1 MLRIDLDN
9 VMSHKKQSVNLKE
22 NEYAD
27 LQKITKSGHERARII
42 NRARILLLA
51 DQRHQKIDT
60 DIAEAL
66 GVSVTTVAN
75 VRKRYHAAGLESIQD
90 RPRGNQPT
98 KFKGKP
104 AARIT
109 ALACTQAPPGHARW
123 TLRLLADKAIELG
136 MVDSISHQSV
146 RNILKKK

>member
-1 MLRIDLDN
+1 
-9 VMSHKKQSVNLKE
+9 MSHKKHNVNLNEK
-22 NEYAD
+22 EYAYF
-27 LQKITKSGHERARII
+27 QKITKSGHERARVIK
-42 NRARILLLA
+42 RAHILLLS
-51 DQRHQKIDT
+51 DQRQQKSDT
-60 DIAEAL
+60 DIAKTL
-66 GVSVTTVAN
+66 SVCVATVAN
-75 VRKRYHAAGLESIQD
+75 VRKRYHDSGLESIYD

-123 TLRLLADKAIELG
+123 TLRMLADKAVVLDI
-136 MVDSISHQSV
+136 VDSISHQSV